1 MDITSEAFPKLQLNR
16 TSLKEQTTRLLRD
29 LIVKGRIAAGSKI
42 TERDV
47 AELLATSRMPARD
60 ALLELERQGLV
71 ISKPGGRYVIQL
83 GEEEVRHLYQIRL
96 ALEQLAVEL
105 AAQRITPAGKD
116 ALQRQLDAMG
126 AAIAANDREGY
137 VASDL
142 EMHALIWQQAD
153 NPYLLDML
161 HSMIGPIFMFIS
173 TQTKVQ
179 ENWRETLE
187 LHAALCRA
195 ICAWDTAGALQGIEA
210 HTRRSLALAVEVFQK
225 KEALS

>member
-1 MDITSEAFPKLQLNR
+1 MDITRDTFPKLQLNR
-16 TSLKEQTTRLLRD
+16 TSLKDQTARLLRD

-47 AELLATSRMPARD
+47 ADLLNISRMPARD

-71 ISKPGGRYVIQL
+71 VSKPGGRYVIQL
-83 GEEEVRHLYQIRL
+83 DEEGVRHLYQIRL

-105 AAQRITPAGKD
+105 AAQRITPGGKD
-116 ALQRQLDAMG
+116 ALQRQLDAMRR
-126 AAIAANDREGY
+126 AVDANDPEGY

-142 EMHALIWQQAD
+142 EMHALIWQQAQ

-161 HSMIGPIFMFIS
+161 HAMIGPIFMFIA
-173 TQTKVQ
+173 TQTRVQ

-187 LHAALCRA
+187 LHEALCRA
-195 ICAWDTAGALQGIEA
+195 IGDRDTPGALHWIEA
-210 HTRRSLALAVEVFQK
+210 HMQRSLALAVEVFQK
-225 KEALS
+225 KEVIR